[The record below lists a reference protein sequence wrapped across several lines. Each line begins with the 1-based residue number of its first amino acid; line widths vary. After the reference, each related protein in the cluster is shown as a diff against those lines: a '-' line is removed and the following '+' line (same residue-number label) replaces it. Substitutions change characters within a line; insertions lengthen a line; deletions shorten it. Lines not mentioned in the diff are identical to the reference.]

1 MYEPEFV
8 PTHVAPAGGLPTW
21 QAPDDSSPSAGLDP
35 LLPVRVTEHRGDWA
49 RIVCSNGWS
58 AWVDGRLLITVPQ
71 GPPAVGGS
79 PARTADA
86 RPLLGRLVEAL
97 ESYRAMVQDVA
108 AGRID
113 LETFTRGTTGVRIGA
128 VVDGDA
134 VWLFDAEHDRWCFCD
149 GARMATY
156 ATAQPPSMPPG
167 EPHGE
172 PQREPFGQPPRDG
185 DSSPTETRPITWTGE
200 A

>member
-1 MYEPEFV
+1 MVYEPEFV
-8 PTHVAPAGGLPTW
+8 PTHVAPSAGLPTW
-21 QAPDDSSPSAGLDP
+21 RAPDDSSPSAGLDP

-97 ESYRAMVQDVA
+97 GSYRSLVQDLA

-113 LETFTRGTTGVRIGA
+113 LETFDRGTSGIRIGA

-134 VWLFDAEHDRWCFCD
+134 VWLFDAEHDRWCYCD
-149 GARMATY
+149 GTRMATY
-156 ATAQPPSMPPG
+156 AASSPPDARPGDPGPP
-167 EPHGE
+167 
-172 PQREPFGQPPRDG
+172 PPAKPPVGG
-185 DSSPTETRPITWTGE
+185 DSSPTETHPITWTGG